1 MTSRAKNATRRDSF
15 LAVAAGLLIG
25 TIGGAGA
32 EVDVSQSPLY
42 VGSDVPGNLAL
53 VPSVEYPTAISVAN
67 LGDFVVG
74 TKYVGY
80 FDSSKCYK
88 YHYEETEANR
98 YFYPVNRTEAQP
110 NANYQCDADGYWSG
124 NFLNWAGTQTIDPF
138 RSALTGGYRVVDT
151 PTTTVV
157 EKAIGERVDV
167 RDFPRRTVS
176 DANAVKGGM
185 ASKWSSLKIRVDG
198 LGSQMWI
205 TKNVDVVNT
214 TNINTSL
221 IYPYNS
227 AIHTLDGSCVS
238 YDSKNKCV
246 LTDDNAVFAVSV
258 RVKVCDSSAGL
269 EDNCVKY
276 SQGYKPEG
284 LIQQYSQRIKYS
296 IFGYLNI
303 DGNGVDTGVLRAR
316 QKFVGP
322 KTYAPEQ
329 GPATNPNAEWDPT
342 TGVLVVNPDKA
353 DADAATLLV
362 GASKPIIN
370 SGVINYLNKFGQM
383 KTGKNIKSNDDVSEL
398 YYAALRYFKKQGDVA
413 AYSAFTSAD
422 ANVRYQ
428 QADAFPVINKWN
440 DKKLDPIAY
449 WCQTNVI
456 LGIGDT
462 NTHNDKNLPG
472 NQGYGGTSLSNEP
485 AMPQEVKNDKAVD
498 VVKLLANILKMEGQS
513 DATALSRAT
522 SANFNGNGNSGYI
535 AALAYHAHT
544 QDLRSDLPGI
554 QTVSTNWVDVV
565 EGGDYKSKVKNQ
577 YWLAGKYGGFTVPA
591 GYDPNTNIKPLAI
604 EAWWTNREY
613 VGGNKDFQRA
623 DNFYVANEAAKMVSS
638 LKSAFQRILDQLRG
652 SAASLSSNTTKLE
665 SGAMAY
671 QSSFYAGTWR
681 GDVAGYK
688 VDRSSGVLTQAWSAG
703 ENFPSW
709 SSRVIKFASAG
720 VLKDFNSSNLSGT
733 ALSTATQA
741 QIDYLRGDRSNEK
754 SNTNGTLRTRT
765 GILGDIVNSQP
776 VYVGSPN
783 ARLYTTAS
791 FTGASAYASFA
802 AAKATRTPMLYVGA
816 NDGMLHG
823 FDAGSGAEKLAFVP
837 AAAMNGLLKYTD
849 PGYQHRY
856 YVDGEL
862 TVSDIYDTASASW
875 RSILIGT
882 MGRGGKGMFALDV
895 TDPDNISLLWDKTS
909 TDLAALG
916 NNLGKPIIGQLGN
929 GQWYAMVGN
938 GPNNSGDSADLV
950 LVNILSGDSSSIA
963 TGAAGDNGLSSV
975 LAWSSNNDYIVD
987 RIYAGDL
994 KGNLWR
1000 FDMNGA
1006 SGKATRLFTAQYA
1019 AKTQPITA
1027 APTAAKD
1034 PSTGLTWVFFGTGKY
1049 LSDGDLSNKDVQTW
1063 YGLID
1068 RGSAIA
1074 SDRSTLN
1081 KVDIEQQGVVN
1092 GYAVRVIEDQP
1103 SPGVNG
1109 WYMDLIPP
1117 SGTAEGER
1125 MVVSN
1130 FFQGTALIGTTRI
1143 PDSGDVCSPSGKGFV
1158 MAINPFTGGRMPQSF
1173 FDLDGSGGSST
1184 GDTLNG
1190 KPVSGIGLNSSPNS
1204 PIFIGNQ
1211 MQIGLDN
1218 ASTISL
1224 GTNSSALSMK
1234 RVSWRELLRND

>member
-42 VGSDVPGNLAL
+42 VGSSVPGNLAI
-53 VPSVEYPTAISVAN
+53 VPSVEYPTVISKAN
-67 LGDFVVG
+67 LSDTYSATAKF
-74 TKYVGY
+74 VGY
-80 FDSSKCYK
+80 FDSKKCYK
-88 YHYEETEANR
+88 YHYSTTETDR
-98 YFYPVNRTEAQP
+98 YFYPVSSLGDKA
-110 NANYQCDADGYWSG
+110 ANFSCAGVAGSWSG
-124 NFLNWAGTQTIDPF
+124 NFLNWAATQTIDPF

-151 PTTTVV
+151 ETTTIL
-157 EKAIGERVDV
+157 EKAVADRPSEQN
-167 RDFPRRTVS
+167 FPRRVINN
-176 DANAVKGGM
+176 NAALITGGTS
-185 ASKWSSLKIRVDG
+185 ATWKNLNIRIDG
-198 LGSQMWI
+198 LFNKMRFGYGATTDTVVAYDPTVHALNGSYL
-205 TKNVDVVNT
+205 K
-214 TNINTSL
+214 
-221 IYPYNS
+221 P
-227 AIHTLDGSCVS
+227 DGTACTAK
-238 YDSKNKCV
+238 DNKGCV
-246 LTDDNAVFAVSV
+246 LDTTLTFEVSV
-258 RVKVCDSSAGL
+258 RVKVCDKDFL
-269 EDNCVKY
+269 EDNCVAY
-276 SQGYKPEG
+276 PSGGYKPEG
-284 LIQQYSQRIKYS
+284 LIQEYSTRIRYS
-296 IFGYLNI
+296 IFGYKNVDI
-303 DGNGVDTGVLRAR
+303 QQGAGADTGILRAK

-322 KTYAPEQ
+322 YSY
-329 GPATNPNAEWDPT
+329 NPDEGKLANTVREWDPR
-342 TGVLVVNPDKA
+342 TGVIYKNPDST
-353 DADAATLLV
+353 DAANTTAV
-362 GASKPIIN
+362 IGGAYSIDN
-370 SGVINYLNKFGQM
+370 SGVINYLNKFGQLN
-383 KTGKNIKSNDDVSEL
+383 TGKNVKSFDDVSEL
-398 YYAALRYFKKQGDVA
+398 YYAAIRYFKHQGNIA
-413 AYSAFTSAD
+413 SYSALSGDSKTK
-422 ANVRYQ
+422 YQ
-428 QADAFPVINKWN
+428 QADGFPVITSWN
-440 DKKLDPIAY
+440 DPISY
-449 WCQTNVI
+449 RCQVNVI

-462 NTHNDKNLPG
+462 NTHYDKNLPG
-472 NQGYGGTSLSNEP
+472 NTGNLNGEP
-485 AMPQEVKNDKAVD
+485 TQPAEVTRDKSVN
-498 VVKLLANILKMEGQS
+498 VITRMTQIWRKEGQTPANA
-513 DATALSRAT
+513 ATKA
-522 SANFNGNGNSGYI
+522 SASSFNGNGNSAYI
-535 AALAYHAHT
+535 AALAYDAHT
-544 QDLRSDLPGI
+544 KDMRPDTAADGLPGK
-554 QTVSTNWVDVV
+554 QTLSTHWVDVV
-565 EGGDYKSKVKNQ
+565 EYGNYKSPGTNQ
-577 YWLAGKYGGFTVPA
+577 YWLTAKYGGFQVPG
-591 GYDPNTNIKPLAI
+591 GYDPDTNFDALSDPV
-604 EAWWTNREY
+604 WWDGISY
-613 VGGNKDFQRA
+613 VNNDKNYKQPDNYYIAA
-623 DNFYVANEAAKMVSS
+623 DAGKMIVS
-638 LKSAFQRILDQLRG
+638 LRKAFERILDEMKG
-652 SAASLSSNTTKLE
+652 SAASLASNTSKLE
-665 SGAMAY
+665 LGARTY
-671 QSSFYAGTWR
+671 QSAFYSGTWR
-681 GDVAGYK
+681 GDLVAYNVEQATG
-688 VDRSSGVLTQAWSAG
+688 SLAEAWSA
-703 ENFPSW
+703 NDHFPAW
-709 SSRVIKFASAG
+709 NTRVIKFASGATTLANFAYG
-720 VLKDFNSSNLSGT
+720 NLTGTPLSSAN
-733 ALSTATQA
+733 QQ

-754 SNTNGTLRTRT
+754 ANGGKLRTRT
-765 GILGDIVNSQP
+765 GLMGDIVNSQP

-802 AAKATRTPMLYVGA
+802 SAKAARSAMLYVGA

-823 FDAGSGAEKLAFVP
+823 FDAGSGAEKFAFVP
-837 AAAMNGLLKYTD
+837 KAAMTGLLNYTD
-849 PGYQHRY
+849 PDYEHRY

-875 RSILIGT
+875 RSILVGT

-950 LVNILSGDSSSIA
+950 MVNILSGDSSSIA

-1000 FDMNGA
+1000 FDMTGA
-1006 SGKATRLFTAQYA
+1006 SGKATRLFTAQYG

-1049 LSDGDLSNKDVQTW
+1049 LSDGDISNKDVQTW

-1143 PDSGDVCSPSGKGFV
+1143 PESGDVCKPSGKGFV

-1173 FDLDGSGGSST
+1173 FDLDRSGGSST

-1190 KPVSGIGLNSSPNS
+1190 KPVSGIGLDSSPNS

-1211 MQIGLDN
+1211 MQIGLDD
-1218 ASTISL
+1218 ASTVGL